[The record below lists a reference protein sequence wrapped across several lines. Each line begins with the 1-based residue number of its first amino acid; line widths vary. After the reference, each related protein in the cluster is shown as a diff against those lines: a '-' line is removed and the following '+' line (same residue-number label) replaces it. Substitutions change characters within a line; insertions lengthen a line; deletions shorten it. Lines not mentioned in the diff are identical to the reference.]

1 MLVPLHPLTAVWA
14 AVNRV
19 ALDGKTVVA
28 PGERIGIERAMRAV
42 TIDAAYVLGME
53 NKIGSLEPGKYADFT
68 ILDEDPF
75 EVDPMH
81 IRDIPIWGTVLEG
94 KPQPAR

>member
-1 MLVPLHPLTAVWA
+1 
-14 AVNRV
+14 
-19 ALDGKTVVA
+19 
-28 PGERIGIERAMRAV
+28 
-42 TIDAAYVLGME
+42 ME